1 MTESTRGRPTAA
13 WTAALRVGSSEP
25 RRPSAPPFRRCLDL
39 DAEEQ
44 RRVEQIVGRLGPR
57 DRRAAAII
65 VRRVS
70 EVAAQQ
76 GQAAALRLVDEII
89 GIVSGP
95 AELEH

>member
-1 MTESTRGRPTAA
+1 MRERST
-13 WTAALRVGSSEP
+13 EP
-25 RRPSAPPFRRCLDL
+25 RRPPFGPPSRRCGHWDV
-39 DAEEQ
+39 AEQ
-44 RRVEQIVGRLGPR
+44 RRVERLVGLMGPR

-70 EVAAQQ
+70 EVAAQE

-89 GIVSGP
+89 GIVSQP